1 MQLVAGALTLGNIEF
16 AAAEVSNAQGSV
28 AVASQSLSDSARL
41 WGVAEDA
48 LHASLVKRT
57 LEIRGVAEE
66 VLLKPGEAA
75 DMCAAFAKTVYDL
88 LFGWLVSRINRTL
101 EGPRGIFIGILDIF
115 GFEIFEVNSF
125 EQVGSLCNRYVTFE
139 QVGSA
144 RGCRRG
150 SCVVACDGGT
160 VGR

>member
-1 MQLVAGALTLGNIEF
+1 MCSATLLSAFRALEFDESEIDGVMQLVAGALTLGNVEF
-16 AAAEVSNAQGSV
+16 AASEVSNAQGSV
-28 AVASQSLSDSARL
+28 AVASQALSDSARL

-66 VLLKPGEAA
+66 VLLKPGDAA

-125 EQVGSLCNRYVTFE
+125 EQVDT
-139 QVGSA
+139 A
-144 RGCRRG
+144 RECCR
-150 SCVVACDGGT
+150 V
-160 VGR
+160 